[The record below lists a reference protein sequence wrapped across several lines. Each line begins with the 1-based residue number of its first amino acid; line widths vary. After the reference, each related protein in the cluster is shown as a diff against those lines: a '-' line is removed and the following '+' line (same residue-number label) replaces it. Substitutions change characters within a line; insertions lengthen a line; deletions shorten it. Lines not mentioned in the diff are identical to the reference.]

1 MQSTSN
7 EVMSSICNDQRE
19 CANRL
24 PLFPQRGFHEL
35 ANELVPLSLCWAKLS
50 LERMFLLMKLWN
62 VFKMEL
68 FKNWHDR
75 TSMFMILIFMCVNTI
90 GGLFVSHSTGSTQ
103 FVTTGVLAI
112 IFGFSV
118 FGSVVFT
125 FLYPYRMARLDY
137 RNKVMSLKIA
147 SGVSRIQYYFVK
159 VGATLLF
166 SLLSLVALLIV
177 PVFIVSMTH
186 DMAFIFEVAGE
197 LIRIDFIDILRTL
210 LIALFMWL
218 SVFAILMTAVIIARG
233 KGSSIFIFFG
243 LTTVTSIITSIIQ
256 DAFNLNS
263 WSLWQWDRMMW
274 LMLLQYVITTVVM
287 SLIGILVIRK
297 QDL

>member
-1 MQSTSN
+1 
-7 EVMSSICNDQRE
+7 
-19 CANRL
+19 
-24 PLFPQRGFHEL
+24 
-35 ANELVPLSLCWAKLS
+35 
-50 LERMFLLMKLWN
+50 MKLWN

-177 PVFIVSMTH
+177 PVFIVGMTH

-218 SVFAILMTAVIIARG
+218 SVFATLMTAVIIARG